1 MFTDSVLF
9 MRWLNCQSHVVLTF
23 IAPATSFFITICC
36 LLLSPSKHSC
46 DLYGWPDNQQSHVV
60 VDEAADFDWCRVR
73 SRLFSTDLNGNRDT
87 RRQPENYSIL
97 WLRLH
102 EAYSRIMRQPPPC
115 GGCAPNDAALNGLE
129 SSTCAKN
136 ITSHCKL
143 HDYRDLLVHV
153 VASNRQDGNT
163 PVALM
168 TWPLPRL
175 TFPSD
180 TVGEDHLEKPDKVQL
195 MYPLWNMSKSMWLKN
210 VEESFLL
217 VVTWQTSL
225 PSISHLALKYF
236 ILHLFPSSLSVL
248 QALWYFNIY
257 FTQDC
262 YWDRTGPCMLM
273 SWDEVLY
280 YVKAVQSDDIQT
292 LASEKLVCSPT
303 LQW

>member
-87 RRQPENYSIL
+87 WRQPENYSIL

-217 VVTWQTSL
+217 VVTCSNLTNESTIHFSFGSEIFYST
-225 PSISHLALKYF
+225 PFSIIFVSAPGF
-236 ILHLFPSSLSVL
+236 MVF
-248 QALWYFNIY
+248 
-257 FTQDC
+257 
-262 YWDRTGPCMLM
+262 
-273 SWDEVLY
+273 
-280 YVKAVQSDDIQT
+280 
-292 LASEKLVCSPT
+292 
-303 LQW
+303 